1 MNINEILKG
10 TENSTVK
17 FKEEINESM
26 FKTISAFANKEYRE
40 ITKISRQMATIEL
53 TNIVDRG
60 VFIKIGKAGKGVAYQ
75 LHIN

>member
-1 MNINEILKG
+1 MY
-10 TENSTVK
+10 VK
-17 FKEEINESM
+17 EKEKI
-26 FKTISAFANKEYRE
+26 TNKEYQE

-53 TNIVDRG
+53 TNMVDRG